1 MITTESSQTD
11 RMTDRTRE
19 SKRSHGLGTNAPP
32 RGVAAAALLT
42 ASDAIIAD
50 VTEAEV
56 SQDRPEKT
64 DLQRSR
70 LKSMSVV
77 STEAS

>member
-1 MITTESSQTD
+1 MSARESSQTD

-19 SKRSHGLGTNAPP
+19 SKKSHGLGTNVPH
-32 RGVAAAALLT
+32 REVAAAALLT

-64 DLQRSR
+64 DLQQSR
-70 LKSMSVV
+70 LKSISVV